1 LETFGIASK
10 RLFKWIVYRQ
20 INSKEKQKRKPK
32 SEKINCKF
40 EKNKSDG
47 IWIEVNG
54 DVSLVNKLYDMVVKI
69 NRNKSNFFTK
79 IKNRIVKTFE
89 QFTQKT

>member
-1 LETFGIASK
+1 MLITIEDMSK
-10 RLFKWIVYRQ
+10 VDDVKKFAHDNNIT
-20 INSKEKQKRKPK
+20 INW
-32 SEKINCKF
+32 

-47 IWIEVNG
+47 LWIEVNG
-54 DVSLVNKLYDMVVKI
+54 DVSLVNKLYDIVVKI

>member
-1 LETFGIASK
+1 MITMLMTIEDVSK
-10 RLFKWIVYRQ
+10 VDDVKKFAHDNNI
-20 INSKEKQKRKPK
+20 
-32 SEKINCKF
+32 KINW

-47 IWIEVNG
+47 LWIEVNG
-54 DVSLVNKLYDMVVKI
+54 DVSLVNKLYDIVVKI

>member
-1 LETFGIASK
+1 MLMTIEDVSK
-10 RLFKWIVYRQ
+10 VDDVKKFAHDNNIT
-20 INSKEKQKRKPK
+20 INWEKDK
-32 SEKINCKF
+32 SE
-40 EKNKSDG
+40 G
-47 IWIEVNG
+47 LWIEVNG

>member
-1 LETFGIASK
+1 MITMLMTIEDVSK
-10 RLFKWIVYRQ
+10 VDDVKKFAHDNNIT
-20 INSKEKQKRKPK
+20 INW
-32 SEKINCKF
+32 

-47 IWIEVNG
+47 LWIEVNG
-54 DVSLVNKLYDMVVKI
+54 DVSLVNKLYDIVVKI

>member
-1 LETFGIASK
+1 MLITIEDMSK
-10 RLFKWIVYRQ
+10 VDDVKKFAHDNNIT
-20 INSKEKQKRKPK
+20 INW
-32 SEKINCKF
+32 

>member
-1 LETFGIASK
+1 MITMLMTIEDVSK
-10 RLFKWIVYRQ
+10 VDDVKKFAHDNNIT
-20 INSKEKQKRKPK
+20 INR
-32 SEKINCKF
+32 

-47 IWIEVNG
+47 LWIEVNG

>member
-1 LETFGIASK
+1 MITMLMTIEDVSK
-10 RLFKWIVYRQ
+10 VDDVKKFAHDNNIT
-20 INSKEKQKRKPK
+20 INWEKD
-32 SEKINCKF
+32 
-40 EKNKSDG
+40 KSDG
-47 IWIEVNG
+47 LWIEVNG

>member
-1 LETFGIASK
+1 MLMTIEDVSK
-10 RLFKWIVYRQ
+10 VDDVKKFAHDNNIT
-20 INSKEKQKRKPK
+20 INWEKD
-32 SEKINCKF
+32 
-40 EKNKSDG
+40 KSDG
-47 IWIEVNG
+47 LWIEVNG

>member
-1 LETFGIASK
+1 MITMLITIEDMSK
-10 RLFKWIVYRQ
+10 VDDVKKFAHDNNIT
-20 INSKEKQKRKPK
+20 INW
-32 SEKINCKF
+32 

-47 IWIEVNG
+47 LWIEVNG

>member
-1 LETFGIASK
+1 MITMLITIEDMSK
-10 RLFKWIVYRQ
+10 VDDVKKFAHDNNIT
-20 INSKEKQKRKPK
+20 INR
-32 SEKINCKF
+32 

-47 IWIEVNG
+47 LWIEVNG

>member
-1 LETFGIASK
+1 MLITIEDMSK
-10 RLFKWIVYRQ
+10 VDDVKKFAHDNNIT
-20 INSKEKQKRKPK
+20 INW
-32 SEKINCKF
+32 

-47 IWIEVNG
+47 LWIEVNG

>member
-1 LETFGIASK
+1 MLMTIEDVSK
-10 RLFKWIVYRQ
+10 VDDVKKFAHDNNIT
-20 INSKEKQKRKPK
+20 INW
-32 SEKINCKF
+32 

-47 IWIEVNG
+47 LWIEVNG
-54 DVSLVNKLYDMVVKI
+54 DVSLVNKLYDIVVKI

>member
-1 LETFGIASK
+1 MLITIEDMSK
-10 RLFKWIVYRQ
+10 VDDVKKFAHDNNIT
-20 INSKEKQKRKPK
+20 INW
-32 SEKINCKF
+32 

-69 NRNKSNFFTK
+69 NRDKSNFFTK

>member
-1 LETFGIASK
+1 MITMLMTIEDVSK
-10 RLFKWIVYRQ
+10 VDDVKKFAHDNNIT
-20 INSKEKQKRKPK
+20 INWEKDK
-32 SEKINCKF
+32 SE
-40 EKNKSDG
+40 G
-47 IWIEVNG
+47 LWIEVNG

>member
-1 LETFGIASK
+1 MLITIEDMSK
-10 RLFKWIVYRQ
+10 VDDVKKFAHDNNIT
-20 INSKEKQKRKPK
+20 INW
-32 SEKINCKF
+32 

-47 IWIEVNG
+47 LWIEVNG
-54 DVSLVNKLYDMVVKI
+54 DVSLVNKLHDMVVKI

>member
-1 LETFGIASK
+1 MITMLMTIEDVSK
-10 RLFKWIVYRQ
+10 VDDVKKFAHDNNI
-20 INSKEKQKRKPK
+20 
-32 SEKINCKF
+32 KINW
-40 EKNKSDG
+40 EKN
-47 IWIEVNG
+47 
-54 DVSLVNKLYDMVVKI
+54 KI

>member
-1 LETFGIASK
+1 MITMLITIEDMSK
-10 RLFKWIVYRQ
+10 VDDVKKFAHDNNIT
-20 INSKEKQKRKPK
+20 INW
-32 SEKINCKF
+32 

-79 IKNRIVKTFE
+79 IKNTKL
-89 QFTQKT
+89 K

>member
-1 LETFGIASK
+1 MLMTIEDVSK
-10 RLFKWIVYRQ
+10 VDDVKKFAHDNNI
-20 INSKEKQKRKPK
+20 
-32 SEKINCKF
+32 KINW

-47 IWIEVNG
+47 LWIEVNG
-54 DVSLVNKLYDMVVKI
+54 DVSLVNNLYDIVVKI

>member
-1 LETFGIASK
+1 MITMLITIEDMSK
-10 RLFKWIVYRQ
+10 VDDVKKFAHDNNIT
-20 INSKEKQKRKPK
+20 INW
-32 SEKINCKF
+32 

-47 IWIEVNG
+47 LWIEVNG
-54 DVSLVNKLYDMVVKI
+54 DVSLVNKLYDIVVKI

>member
-1 LETFGIASK
+1 MITMLMTIEDVSK
-10 RLFKWIVYRQ
+10 VDDVKKFAHDNNIT
-20 INSKEKQKRKPK
+20 INW
-32 SEKINCKF
+32 

-47 IWIEVNG
+47 LWIEVNG
-54 DVSLVNKLYDMVVKI
+54 DVSLVNKLYDIVVKI

-89 QFTQKT
+89 QFTQET

>member
-1 LETFGIASK
+1 MITMLITIEDMSK
-10 RLFKWIVYRQ
+10 VDDVKKFAHDNNIT
-20 INSKEKQKRKPK
+20 INW
-32 SEKINCKF
+32 